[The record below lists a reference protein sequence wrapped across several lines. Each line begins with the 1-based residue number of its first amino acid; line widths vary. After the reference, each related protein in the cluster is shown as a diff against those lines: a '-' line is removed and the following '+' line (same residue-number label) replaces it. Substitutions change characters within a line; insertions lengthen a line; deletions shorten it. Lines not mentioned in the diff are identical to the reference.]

1 MLRSIR
7 VKRFKSFDD
16 SGVIALAPLTVL
28 FGPNAAGKSNFIDA
42 LLLTSRL
49 ASERTLADAFGGPIR
64 GRAIEAFRF
73 GDAGLAGLLEQQ
85 KATLAVDVTLE
96 AREQRLR
103 YRSEVALHPRSGEL
117 KIGDEY
123 LAKLTKTGEPSGKP
137 SIERVEDALHV
148 WRKGKAARPYKM
160 ELGSYTAL
168 SDRRFSGSGYE
179 AIERCRADLGSFHA
193 YYLDPRVA
201 MRSAQSPQEVSDIG
215 ALGEHVAA
223 YLYRL
228 KSHQGGKRFA
238 AVVRT
243 LRTLIPSIEAL
254 RVELNTQRGE
264 IELTVVQEGVPCSS
278 RVVSEG
284 TLRVLALA
292 CIAANP
298 FEGSLVAFEEPENGV
313 HPRRVELI
321 ARLLLEMAKQG
332 RQVVVTTHSP
342 VFVGEVIRLVRGQH
356 EGSNVALYDVSRV
369 GAASRL
375 RPFEPEGPL
384 FTDAALWRALADPT
398 DEGILEAALLRGILD
413 G

>member
-28 FGPNAAGKSNFIDA
+28 FGPNAAGKSTFIDA

-64 GRAIEAFRF
+64 GRAIEAFLF
-73 GDAGLAGLLEQQ
+73 GDAGLAGLLEQE

-123 LAKLTKTGEPSGKP
+123 LAKRKKTGEPSGKA

-148 WRKGKAARPYKM
+148 RRKGKAARPYKM
-160 ELGSYTAL
+160 DLGSYTAL

-179 AIERCRADLGSFHA
+179 AIERCRADLGSFRA

-201 MRSAQSPQEVSDIG
+201 MRSAQSPQEVSDMG
-215 ALGEHVAA
+215 RWASTWRPTL
-223 YLYRL
+223 RL

-264 IELTVVQEGVPCSS
+264 IELTVFQEGVPCSS

-313 HPRRVELI
+313 HPRRIELI

-384 FTDAALWRALADPT
+384 FTDAALRRALADPT